1 MGERGRAP
9 VFVLLLVLLVS
20 GADIGPAACCFSLS
34 GGAVPPLSG
43 GAVPPLGGGRGAGGG
58 RERSSSCLHF
68 NER

>member
-34 GGAVPPLSG
+34 GGAVPPL
-43 GAVPPLGGGRGAGGG
+43 GGGRGAGGG